1 MIRTLLP
8 EVVAETRVI
17 AVLRGLTPDRVQT
30 VVEVLRGAGIGAVE
44 ITLDSPEAARSIE
57 RLARSDLSVGAGTV
71 MSIAEAE
78 VALAAGAT
86 FLVAPHTD
94 PTVARWAVERDI
106 PMIPGAFTPTE
117 VMAAWNL
124 GVAAVKVFP
133 ATVGGPELL
142 KALRGPLGGL
152 PLVPTGGITAENAAE
167 FLTAGAVAV
176 GVGGWLTGH
185 SDLGVIAERAALTVQ
200 ACRR

>member
-17 AVLRGLTPDRVQT
+17 AVLRGLEPDRVQT

-44 ITLDSPEAARSIE
+44 VTLDSPEAARSIE

-133 ATVGGPELL
+133 ATVGGPGLL

>member
-17 AVLRGLTPDRVQT
+17 AVLRGLKPDRVQT

-44 ITLDSPEAARSIE
+44 VTLDSPEAARSIE

-152 PLVPTGGITAENAAE
+152 PLIPTGGITAENAAE
-167 FLTAGAVAV
+167 FLMAGAMAV

>member
-1 MIRTLLP
+1 MIRAPLP
-8 EVVAETRVI
+8 EVVVETRVI
-17 AVLRGLTPDRVQT
+17 AVLRGLKPDRVET
-30 VVEVLRGAGIGAVE
+30 VVEVLRGAGIGAIEV
-44 ITLDSPEAARSIE
+44 TMDSPEAAKSIE
-57 RLARSDLSVGAGTV
+57 RLARSDVRVGAGTV
-71 MSIAEAE
+71 MSIADAE

-94 PTVARWAVERDI
+94 QTVARWVIERDI

-124 GVAAVKVFP
+124 GVAAVKMFP

-152 PLVPTGGITAENAAE
+152 PLIPTGGITAENAAE

-176 GVGGWLTGH
+176 GLGGWLTGH
-185 SDLGVIAERAALTVQ
+185 PDLEVIAERAALTVH
-200 ACRR
+200 ACQR